1 MVNYG
6 NSFPIKKKDKAMKK
20 IYINPDLKIVKI
32 NTTCL
37 LMDTSMQ
44 MRGNYNSE
52 TITIGSRRGGN
63 DLWDD
68 EDDDY

>member
-6 NSFPIKKKDKAMKK
+6 NSFPIKKKDKTMKK

-32 NTTCL
+32 NTASH
-37 LMDTSMQ
+37 LMNTSEMG
-44 MRGNYNSE
+44 MRGGYNSG
-52 TITIGSRRGGN
+52 ITIASRRGN